1 MITSVLVDGVA
12 VNNTKRFIVTIKDA
26 GGANIDINSYARGG
40 RDGVA
45 LAKPFYRGMVI
56 SMEWFI
62 IADSASDL
70 VTQREEMAKI
80 FRLKVDRT
88 ESQTKRLGFTLANG
102 VTKEIPVVF
111 TQFKSDISPDDIHTS
126 RILVQAQSELEYMYS
141 ATETTLNLQ
150 IFAGSGMPIPMP
162 IPMNFAAPLGGDAS
176 VANNQGNAEYY
187 PTIVMHGT
195 LGAFDL
201 KNTTTDKTF
210 SYSGSLGADDYLTL
224 DFYNRT
230 AVLNGVSNVLANV
243 SGDWWWLGLGHNTLK
258 LTTSS
263 GDGYAEVKYRN
274 AYKGI

>member
-1 MITSVLVDGVA
+1 MIASVLVDGVA
-12 VNNTKRFIVTIKDA
+12 VNNSKRFLVSVKDGA
-26 GGANIDINSYARGG
+26 GANIDINSYARGG

-45 LAKPFYRGMVI
+45 LSKPFYRGMVI

-62 IADSASDL
+62 VAESASDL
-70 VTQREEMAKI
+70 ATQRDAMAKL

-88 ESQTKRLGFTLANG
+88 ESQTKRLGFVLANG

-111 TQFKSDISPDDIHTS
+111 TAFKSDLSPENVHTAS
-126 RILVQAQSELEYMYS
+126 ILIQAQSELEYMYE
-141 ATETTLNLQ
+141 ATEQTLNLQ

-162 IPMNFAAPLGGDAS
+162 IPMNFAAPLGVDDS
-176 VANNQGNAEYY
+176 VVTNDGSAEYY
-187 PTIVMHGT
+187 PTVIMHGA

-201 KNTTTDKTF
+201 KNSTTGKTL
-210 SYSGSLGADDYLTL
+210 SYSGELDADDYLTL

-243 SGDWWWLGLGHNTLK
+243 SGDWWWLGLGDNTLK

-263 GDGYAEVKYRN
+263 GNGYAEVKYRD